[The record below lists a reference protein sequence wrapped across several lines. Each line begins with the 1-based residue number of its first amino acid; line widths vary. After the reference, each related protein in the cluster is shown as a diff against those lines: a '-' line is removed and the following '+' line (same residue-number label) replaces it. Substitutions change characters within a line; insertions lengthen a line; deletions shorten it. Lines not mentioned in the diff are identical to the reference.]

1 MAGHTYSGPVVPA
14 AIPLSLLFIFA
25 LYRILPFIHTV
36 TVASS
41 HQLCTNFHSFL
52 FSNMDLSRLSTKQLT
67 QFQSLLQ
74 TLPQDPSTTSVSSTT
89 ASSQL
94 PAISNAPSQIRD
106 PGQGPRQVTPPPPSS
121 LTALTAPISPHH
133 GMHTTQNTI
142 MTSQGHPSLGMGEP
156 SSQPFLEL
164 KHVSWT

>member
-41 HQLCTNFHSFL
+41 HQLCTNFHFFL

-67 QFQSLLQ
+67 QFQSLLQTLQ

-106 PGQGPRQVTPPPPSS
+106 PGQGS
-121 LTALTAPISPHH
+121 
-133 GMHTTQNTI
+133 
-142 MTSQGHPSLGMGEP
+142 
-156 SSQPFLEL
+156 
-164 KHVSWT
+164 